1 MIKPKL
7 ISLLKTT
14 FGNQRVYGQV
24 PDESAVKPCFHVY
37 ELANRS
43 IRDTSGDKA
52 GSSAVWRLVIY
63 VQDESTLPDIFALI
77 ETLDNT
83 KTSDFQRIF
92 TQYVLTEDSA
102 PGDLYTRAF
111 YDLTLYEA

>member
-14 FGNQRVYGQV
+14 LGNQRVYGKV

-52 GSSAVWRLVIY
+52 GSSAVWRLVTY
-63 VQDESTLPDIFALI
+63 VKDESTLPVASVADTAVVDPL
-77 ETLDNT
+77 
-83 KTSDFQRIF
+83 
-92 TQYVLTEDSA
+92 
-102 PGDLYTRAF
+102 
-111 YDLTLYEA
+111 